1 MSQLLSDYAHMSRQY
16 LLNMHVTVCLRWRCT
31 APLNT
36 MDGMQGNVTERSDDA
51 GIDAAPGRPRVGASS
66 APRLLL
72 QLEFRTYA
80 MATVLLA

>member
-1 MSQLLSDYAHMSRQY
+1 
-16 LLNMHVTVCLRWRCT
+16 
-31 APLNT
+31 

-51 GIDAAPGRPRVGASS
+51 GIDAAPGRPRAGAPS